1 MFNIRIIAD
10 CSSSVS
16 GEFLVDS
23 LERGVSLSLGFLDT
37 VLMVFVVLIFRGMIL
52 IFSHCMVILI
62 IKKQYYF

>member
-37 VLMVFVVLIFRGMIL
+37 VLMVFVVLGVCAVVFVVLAVAGVPPTIRF
-52 IFSHCMVILI
+52 
-62 IKKQYYF
+62 